1 MSAVIL
7 SKRDRALLRA
17 VAAGRCDIAPA
28 GVPDLRVDG
37 RWFCD
42 QPRAHALL
50 AAGLLARATTGDRGS
65 PTAALLTEAGRAA
78 LDDRQDR
85 TAGHAGDLRGR
96 LSVAGAA

>member
-1 MSAVIL
+1 MSTVNL
-7 SKRDRALLRA
+7 TGRDRALLRA

-50 AAGLLARATTGDRGS
+50 AAGLIASPGACAHGA
-65 PTAALLTEAGRAA
+65 PTAVLLTRTGRAA
-78 LDDRQDR
+78 LDRGYAR
-85 TAGHAGDLRGR
+85 PASATAA
-96 LSVAGAA
+96 